1 MFIILDICKQY
12 KQLIVQV
19 TKEKKI
25 VLETWKSVA
34 EVIPYTWRF
43 STFTCCTFV
52 LQNIH
57 LDELRHI
64 SSIYNNKKLD
74 LHQVVIFIF
83 IHINIIFTLL
93 IVYNFNMYH
102 ITNCLI

>member
-64 SSIYNNKKLD
+64 SSIYNNKKYLQAIC
-74 LHQVVIFIF
+74 LYLYQLFI
-83 IHINIIFTLL
+83 
-93 IVYNFNMYH
+93 YNS
-102 ITNCLI
+102 L